1 LNVIFDQFIP
11 ESYIKFV
18 NQSFRNN
25 PIQKEV
31 ERRKVIEL
39 DESEVIITDD
49 PDGDG
54 SEGYG

>member
-1 LNVIFDQFIP
+1 MP